1 MRKVSLVLLGLVF
14 AVWSSPA
21 GAQAART
28 WVSGT
33 GLDTNPC
40 TRAAPCATFAVAFAA
55 TLTGGEISVVDSG
68 AYGSLTINKAI
79 SITNDG
85 AGEAGIVVSSTNAI
99 IINAG
104 TADVNLR
111 GLVLNGQG
119 SGLGIHILAAGRVS
133 VQNCL
138 IQQFGTGINVATNA
152 NNIKLHI
159 QDTTIINSTNGFS
172 IQPGPGIIAHVVVD
186 RSRFSSNTG
195 MGVNANGAFGGSIQ
209 IAVTNSVM
217 SNNQHGFVANGGS
230 GGTVRGMVSD
240 SLASNNTN
248 NGITVATAG
257 PNVVLGVDNAQV
269 ANNGFGLVA
278 AGATAGMLVRR
289 SFITSNATG
298 LFTASG
304 GVILSYGDN
313 SLNANTADGVF
324 TGPIGLQ

>member
-1 MRKVSLVLLGLVF
+1 MRKVSLALLGLVLL
-14 AVWSSPA
+14 SSPA

-40 TRAAPCATFAVAFAA
+40 SRAAPCATFATAFAA
-55 TLTGGEISVVDSG
+55 TSPGGEISVVDSG

-85 AGEAGIVVSSTNAI
+85 AGEAGILVSGTNAI
-99 IINAG
+99 VINAG

-119 SGLGIHILAAGRVS
+119 GGLGIHVLAAGRLS
-133 VQNCL
+133 VQNCV
-138 IQQFGTGINVATNA
+138 IQQFGTGINIATGA
-152 NNIKLHI
+152 NIKLHI
-159 QDTTIINSTNGFS
+159 QDTTIINNTNGVS
-172 IQPGPGIIAHVVVD
+172 IVPGGGIAHVVVD
-186 RSRFSSNTG
+186 RARISANTG
-195 MGVNANGAFGGSIQ
+195 MGVNANGSFGGSVQ

-230 GGTVRGMVSD
+230 GGPVRGMVSD
-240 SLASNNTN
+240 SLASDNTN
-248 NGITVATAG
+248 NGITVSTAG
-257 PNVVLGVDNAQV
+257 PNVVLGVDNARL
-269 ANNGFGLVA
+269 ANNGWGLVA
-278 AGATAGMLVRR
+278 AGANAGMLVRR
-289 SFITSNATG
+289 SFITANGTG

-313 SLNANTADGVF
+313 SLNANTTTDGVF
-324 TGPIGLQ
+324 TGPVGLQ

>member
-152 NNIKLHI
+152 NDIKLHI

-230 GGTVRGMVSD
+230 GGTVRGLVSD
-240 SLASNNTN
+240 SLAST
-248 NGITVATAG
+248 IRT
-257 PNVVLGVDNAQV
+257 
-269 ANNGFGLVA
+269 
-278 AGATAGMLVRR
+278 
-289 SFITSNATG
+289 
-298 LFTASG
+298 TASPSPLPDQTWSWESTMRG
-304 GVILSYGDN
+304 LPI
-313 SLNANTADGVF
+313 TASAWWRPAPPRGCWCADRLFQQRDRAVHGEWRRDLVVW
-324 TGPIGLQ
+324 GQ